1 MYLCTLKVRG
11 DIALGSISGAKV
23 RHRLSQAA
31 RANHW
36 HGREDLRS
44 RQGKGAQRPLGGR
57 LSTGGGCHKP
67 CQGPIHSEQLPSTS
81 TGGTY
86 SLSLCRGTFNVA
98 LYNYSL
104 PGQDI
109 LVTSQILDYKEEKK
123 GTSCQYQA
131 NLSMHQKKIN
141 VAQSSPVKSSACL
154 VHVQL
159 SKKGKVGGSFF
170 FFLSFP
176 PLEHHTYLDTVAV
189 KEKTKSFASCRYDAL
204 TTNHALLPL
213 LYGSYSD
220 SIRGTKFVRR
230 NYPFKAVR
238 SGY

>member
-1 MYLCTLKVRG
+1 MGQRTTLLEAKSGTATSMYLCTLKVRG

-109 LVTSQILDYKEEKK
+109 LVTSQILDYKEEKRAHHVSIRQIFQCIK
-123 GTSCQYQA
+123 KR
-131 NLSMHQKKIN
+131 SMLPN
-141 VAQSSPVKSSACL
+141 RL
-154 VHVQL
+154 QL
-159 SKKGKVGGSFF
+159 SQ
-170 FFLSFP
+170 
-176 PLEHHTYLDTVAV
+176 A
-189 KEKTKSFASCRYDAL
+189 
-204 TTNHALLPL
+204 HA
-213 LYGSYSD
+213 
-220 SIRGTKFVRR
+220 
-230 NYPFKAVR
+230 
-238 SGY
+238 